1 MIQTPP
7 RTIMEVFE
15 SLPEGTLAE
24 VINNQ
29 LIMSPAPTP
38 KHQLLVKKISFE
50 LEKHVKANILGEV
63 LFAPVDVQLNDTN
76 IFQPDIVFIQKSR
89 MGIIQDK
96 IKGVP
101 DLVVEVL
108 SPGSEKL
115 DTKNKKEAYEKSG
128 VREYWIV
135 NPETKEVTGYQLKE
149 NKYMEIPSE
158 TGTLTSILLG
168 TTIRF

>member
-7 RTIMEVFE
+7 RTILEVFE

-24 VINNQ
+24 VIDNQ

-38 KHQLLVKKISFE
+38 KHQLLVKRISFE
-50 LEKHVKANILGEV
+50 MEKHVKANNLGEV
-63 LFAPVDVQLNDTN
+63 LFAPVDVLLNDEN
-76 IFQPDIVFIQKSR
+76 VFQPDIVFIQKDR
-89 MGIIQDK
+89 MFIIRDR
-96 IKGVP
+96 IEGVP

-108 SPGSEKL
+108 SPGLEKL

-128 VREYWIV
+128 VSEYWIV
-135 NPETKEVTGYQLKE
+135 NPDKKTVIGYQLKE
-149 NKYMEIPSE
+149 NKYTEIPSE
-158 TGTLTSILLG
+158 TGIITSILLG